1 MLVGAPGVS
10 VGRGL
15 AAATADTVAVE
26 ASVGFAP
33 VGIVVD
39 AVLGV
44 DTADGATGRELAVAL
59 LGLPGGRELAV
70 ALLGLPGGRGAAAGA
85 AGLPS

>member
-1 MLVGAPGVS
+1 M
-10 VGRGL
+10 
-15 AAATADTVAVE
+15 
-26 ASVGFAP
+26 
-33 VGIVVD
+33 GIVVD